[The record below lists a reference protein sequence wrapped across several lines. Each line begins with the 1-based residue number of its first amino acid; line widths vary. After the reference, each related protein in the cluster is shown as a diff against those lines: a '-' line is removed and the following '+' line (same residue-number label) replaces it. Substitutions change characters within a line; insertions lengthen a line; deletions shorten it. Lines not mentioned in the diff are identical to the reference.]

1 MLITLPFSY
10 EEDLLMYTQSS
21 SSSIENMTTHEF
33 AQLISSIVLVLERL
47 PDIPLEE
54 LKNLANEAEEKR
66 SKPVHL
72 TYKGVPIYLSQKE
85 NLDDWSASVE
95 WYGRSMDVDLEE
107 MEIPTRENVMLA
119 AYRLI
124 NILIDIRDKGA
135 IHPDSYFI
143 GK

>member
-1 MLITLPFSY
+1 
-10 EEDLLMYTQSS
+10 MYAQSS

-54 LKNLANEAEEKR
+54 LKNLANETEEKQ

-72 TYKGVPIYLSQKE
+72 TYKGVPVHLSQKG
-85 NLDDWSASVE
+85 NLDEWSASVE
-95 WYGRSMDVDLEE
+95 WYGRLMDVDVEE
-107 MEIPTRENVMLA
+107 MEIPTRDNVMLA
-119 AYRLI
+119 TYRLV

-135 IHPDSYFI
+135 IYPDSYFI
-143 GK
+143 GN

>member
-1 MLITLPFSY
+1 
-10 EEDLLMYTQSS
+10 MYTQSS
-21 SSSIENMTTHEF
+21 SSNIENMTTHEF

-47 PDIPLEE
+47 PDIPLDE
-54 LKNLANEAEEKR
+54 LKKLANEAEEKQ

-72 TYKGVPIYLSQKE
+72 IYKGVSVYLSQKG
-85 NLDDWSASVE
+85 NLDEWSASVE
-95 WYGRSMDVDLEE
+95 WYGRLMDIDLEE

-119 AYRLI
+119 TYRFI

-135 IHPDSYFI
+135 ILPDSYFI